1 MHCDDQNRYTNN
13 EYDIEFVEMLRTQC
27 LKFIKQEGDP
37 TLDDIF
43 AFVHEKVCHLDFVAM
58 AFISWQL
65 PSVHSRWSHVFH
77 VVQGISRI
85 NLPEKAILQILTS
98 LEFDGA
104 IERFDG
110 DEGDCFRQALLAIPE
125 QSALTSI
132 PCGVCPVSTAA
143 LLWLVLLEH
152 SIAMLQLTVP

>member
-1 MHCDDQNRYTNN
+1 MNKLCNGQNRYTNN

-43 AFVHEKVCHLDFVAM
+43 AFVHEKVCYLAM
-58 AFISWQL
+58 AFTSWQL
-65 PSVHSRWSHVFH
+65 PSVQVRWYLVFH
-77 VVQGISRI
+77 MSQGISRI

-125 QSALTSI
+125 QSAFTSI
-132 PCGVCPVSTAA
+132 PCGVCPVSTAT
-143 LLWLVLLEH
+143 LLLVLLQCCFV
-152 SIAMLQLTVP
+152 MLQLTVS